1 MSTSTQS
8 SKSAPTIKPTQSR
21 GRKAWLAVVRAYLLC
36 DAVLAAR
43 LADVGV
49 RVGEHEVLINL
60 ARTPG
65 MTQQQLA
72 LHSFV
77 AKSGISML
85 ITQMEKQQLV
95 LRKQD
100 ALDARIKRVYL
111 TRKGSLL
118 AGKCIKIQAELVEG
132 MTHTFTDDELRTV
145 EIAMQRSSEQLE
157 IMR

>member
-1 MSTSTQS
+1 MPVSTQS
-8 SKSAPTIKPTQSR
+8 GKLIQSR

-43 LADVGV
+43 LAAVGV

-65 MTQQQLA
+65 MTQQELA
-72 LHSFV
+72 QHSFA

-100 ALDARIKRVYL
+100 PLDARIKRVYL
-111 TRKGSLL
+111 TRKGSVL
-118 AGKCIKIQAELVEG
+118 ANKSINIQAELVEG
-132 MTHTFTDDELRTV
+132 MTQTFTDKELHTI
-145 EIAMQRSSEQLE
+145 EMAMQRSSGQLE
-157 IMR
+157 TMR

>member
-1 MSTSTQS
+1 MATSTRS
-8 SKSAPTIKPTQSR
+8 SKSAQPTQLTQSR

-43 LADVGV
+43 LAAVGV

-65 MTQQQLA
+65 MTQQELA

-85 ITQMEKQQLV
+85 ITQMEKEQLV

-111 TRKGSLL
+111 TRKGSIL
-118 AGKCIKIQAELVEG
+118 AEKSIKIQAELVDD
-132 MTHTFTDDELRTV
+132 MTHTFTDEELRTV

-157 IMR
+157 SMR